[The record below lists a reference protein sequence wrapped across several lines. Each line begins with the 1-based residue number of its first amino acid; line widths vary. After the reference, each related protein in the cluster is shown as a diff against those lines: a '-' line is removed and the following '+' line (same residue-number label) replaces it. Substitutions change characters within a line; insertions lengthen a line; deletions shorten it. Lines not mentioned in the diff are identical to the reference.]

1 MEPDPDFDLLAAALR
16 ADMSDVA
23 VWVPVLCTKLAGALP
38 MRVALRRGGFL
49 GNGPVIGMQA
59 ELGTYRYALRLEH
72 GHPVAERTH
81 VVRGIALKTEPM
93 PLDGWLMALT
103 EELAQIAAASAQERA
118 AIQRLLH

>member
-23 VWVPVLCTKLAGALP
+23 IWVPALCTKLAGALP
-38 MRVALRRGGFL
+38 TRVSLRRGGLL

-59 ELGTYRYALRLEH
+59 ELGTHRYALRLEH

-103 EELAQIAAASAQERA
+103 EALAQIAAASAQERA
-118 AIQRLLH
+118 AIQRLLQ